1 MSHVKAGGATRQA
14 SPRPGKRR
22 GIKKYGGEKVTVG
35 QIIVRQVGTHTRAGV
50 GVGTGFNLGG
60 GPSVTA
66 TLEVLLG
73 RGPKP
78 PGGDV
83 YDARAIRSTLMGTAT

>member
-35 QIIVRQVGTHTRAGV
+35 QIIVRQVGTRTRAGIGV
-50 GVGTGFNLGG
+50 GVGRDYTLFALKDGVVNFFTRLGKAFV
-60 GPSVTA
+60 SV
-66 TLEVLLG
+66 
-73 RGPKP
+73 K
-78 PGGDV
+78 
-83 YDARAIRSTLMGTAT
+83 